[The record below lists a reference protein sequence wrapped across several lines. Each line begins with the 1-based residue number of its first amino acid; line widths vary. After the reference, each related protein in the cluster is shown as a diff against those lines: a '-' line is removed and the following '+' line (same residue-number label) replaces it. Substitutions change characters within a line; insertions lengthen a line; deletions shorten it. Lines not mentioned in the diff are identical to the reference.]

1 LFGRRF
7 ELWQTIKEGSE
18 YFAPFEF
25 NVVMNSRE
33 SDVQRWLLN
42 FDDTNV
48 TSSELAVNN
57 DNGSVDPNLFNF
69 NL

>member
-1 LFGRRF
+1 
-7 ELWQTIKEGSE
+7 
-18 YFAPFEF
+18 
-25 NVVMNSRE
+25 MNSRE

-57 DNGSVDPNLFNF
+57 ENGSVDPNLFNF

>member
-1 LFGRRF
+1 M
-7 ELWQTIKEGSE
+7 WQTLKEGSQ
-18 YFAPFEF
+18 YYAPFELS
-25 NVVMNSRE
+25 VVMNSRKT
-33 SDVQRWLLN
+33 DVQRWLLN

-57 DNGSVDPNLFNF
+57 DNGSLDPNQFSI